1 MEEKRD
7 KEQNTLHIE
16 KVEFRAKIKKIPKY
30 ISNISNVDEIKSY

>member
-16 KVEFRAKIKKIPKY
+16 KVEFRAKIKRY
-30 ISNISNVDEIKSY
+30 LNISQISVM